1 MARDKAFPF
10 SSWFATINERFGVPL
25 RTLTAVLIVD
35 LLLGLIV
42 LGSDFAFQSVV
53 SCSGICFQ
61 VGYVIP
67 ILILLFRGR
76 KVLPDRPNF
85 DLGKFGYAI
94 NIISVGWSIL
104 IIVMLL

>member
-10 SSWFATINERFGVPL
+10 SSWLAEISPRFDVPL
-25 RTLTAVLIVD
+25 RTLTGVLVID
-35 LLLGLIV
+35 LLLGFIV
-42 LGSDFAFQSVV
+42 LGSDLAFQSIV

-61 VGYVIP
+61 LGYSIP

-76 KVLPDRPNF
+76 DVLPARPNF
-85 DLGKFGYAI
+85 DLGRFGYVT
-94 NIISVGWSIL
+94 NIISVGWSSL